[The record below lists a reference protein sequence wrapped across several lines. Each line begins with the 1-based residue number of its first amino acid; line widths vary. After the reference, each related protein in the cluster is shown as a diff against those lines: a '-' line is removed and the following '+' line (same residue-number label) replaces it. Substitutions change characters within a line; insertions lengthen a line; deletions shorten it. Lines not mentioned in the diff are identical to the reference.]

1 MKKRKFYS
9 LLTAILLVCTLFLSV
24 SLTACKP
31 KNPNPDSGSTSVK
44 ATVTGITLDTASVK
58 KSFEYAEAFT
68 YEGLKVTAQMS
79 DKTTKNVDIKDCK
92 ISEPDT
98 SRAGKRN
105 VTVSYEGKTAFYQIT
120 VAKRVYPDITKEAL
134 LAITGENDS
143 VAYRVEAENID
154 MAVSSVKKQNSATNF
169 VAQAPLDAEITS
181 GNAYLSNYGVK
192 YNYFGY
198 KFTSDKAYEGV
209 TIVLRL
215 AYSGNGTTLSLN
227 NNFALYLN
235 RAETDEGV
243 VGEISMEGY
252 SVSGGTC
259 VWRDLVLRNQTI
271 KEGENTMT
279 FEALSENVP
288 DIDYIDFYVGKRYI
302 SSIVEIAEKK
312 EYVKEIEDFDT
323 EKAKTREDVAK
334 AHHLK
339 DGQLFIE
346 TVTKESAGK
355 TTSGGKS
362 VGAIAKGSQLSTTLR
377 LAQKATVKITFIAA
391 KVDDYKVKDNWQFS
405 IDGKKLEAVEDVNI
419 KGGNASAGEYW
430 DWIPTVTGV
439 YNLAAGDHLF
449 LVEVTGGDCN
459 VDCVKFE
466 VISFGEYDESGIG
479 VGEHV
484 CTSKCE
490 TCGKCKNADCTED
503 ACKEK
508 CECKPE
514 ITFDATITGAGTV
527 KVEAEN
533 LDTTTWVHQTGVADF
548 TERWNNDFGSGVC
561 AKGLGKGTA
570 ITVNVKVE
578 KKCTLALGV
587 VMSHYDSETYDFS
600 NKELKFG
607 DTVLTAV
614 PSGKFG
620 HREASDYWKWVD
632 VSLGKVEVEAGEYVL
647 SANLYAVNID
657 YFYFTA
663 IDGTVSNAGVTTI
676 AMENLTDVDVKTRPD
691 FVNAGVV
698 AQGSFKVDVTDTAS
712 NGKAICG
719 FYDGTVFNV
728 NFLVTEAGTYKISLV
743 GANDADYPIS
753 NMTIMLDGKEITV
766 SSGNL
771 KGTTHDGIPAYWDWQ
786 TIEISSSALTVGAH
800 KLTIKIIS
808 GCPNLDCV
816 KIEAVA
822 ASTAE

>member
-1 MKKRKFYS
+1 MKRNKLYS

-79 DKTTKNVDIKDCK
+79 DKTTKNVDLKDCK

-105 VTVSYEGKTAFYQIT
+105 VTVSYEGKTAFYRIT

-215 AYSGNGTTLSLN
+215 AYSGNGALSLN

-252 SVSGGTC
+252 TVSGGTC
-259 VWRDLVLRNQTI
+259 VWSDLVLRNQTI

-302 SSIVEIAEKK
+302 SSIVEMTEQT

-334 AHHLK
+334 AHNLK
-339 DGQLFIE
+339 DGQLFVE
-346 TVTKESAGK
+346 TVAKESEGK

-391 KVDDYKVKDNWQFS
+391 CVGKGAYKVRDNWAFG
-405 IDGKKLEAVEDVNI
+405 IDGTTLENVQDVDI
-419 KGGNASAGEYW
+419 SGGDASNGEWW
-430 DWIPTVTGV
+430 DWNPTTLGV
-439 YNLAAGDHLF
+439 YNLPAGDHLF
-449 LVEVTGGDCN
+449 LIEVTGGDCN
-459 VDCVKFE
+459 VDCMKFE
-466 VISFGEYDESGIG
+466 VISLGKYDESGIA

-490 TCGKCKNADCTED
+490 TCGKCKNADCTKD

-514 ITFDATITGAGTV
+514 TFDAVINGTGTV
-527 KVEAEN
+527 KAEAEN
-533 LDTTTWVHQTGVADF
+533 LDTTRWVHQAGVPTF
-548 TERWNNDFGSGVC
+548 TEEWNNDMGSGVC
-561 AKGLGKGTA
+561 AKGLGAGTV

-663 IDGTVSNAGVTTI
+663 IDATVASSGVTTI
-676 AMENLTDVDVKTRPD
+676 EMENLTDMDVKTRPD
-691 FVNAGVV
+691 FVNAGR
-698 AQGSFKVDVTDTAS
+698 AEDGKFALDVTDTAS
-712 NGKAICG
+712 NGKAISG
-719 FYDGTVFNV
+719 FQDGTVFNV

-743 GANDADYPIS
+743 GANDTDYPVS
-753 NMTIMLDGKEITV
+753 NMSFMLDGKEITV

-771 KGTTHDGIPAYWDWQ
+771 VGTTHDGIPSYWDWQ
-786 TIEISSSALTVGAH
+786 TIELSSSALTTGAH
-800 KLTIKIIS
+800 TLTIKIIS
-808 GCPNLDCV
+808 GHPNLDCV

-822 ASTAE
+822 APTAE

>member
-9 LLTAILLVCTLFLSV
+9 LLTAILLVCTLFLSL
-24 SLTACKP
+24 SFTACKP

-79 DKTTKNVDIKDCK
+79 DKTTKNVDLKDCK

-105 VTVSYEGKTAFYQIT
+105 ITVSYEGKTAFYQIT
-120 VAKRVYPDITKEAL
+120 VAKRFYPDITKEAL

-181 GNAYLSNYGVK
+181 GNAYLTNYGVK

-215 AYSGNGTTLSLN
+215 AYSGNDALSLN

-252 SVSGGTC
+252 TVSGGTC
-259 VWRDLVLRNQTI
+259 VWSDLVLRAQTI

-279 FEALSENVP
+279 FDVLSENVP

-312 EYVKEIEDFDT
+312 EYVKEIEDFNT
-323 EKAKTREDVAK
+323 EKAYTKEDVAK
-334 AHHLK
+334 FHHLE
-339 DGQLFIE
+339 DGQLFVE
-346 TVTKESAGK
+346 TVKKESAGK

-377 LAQKATVKITFIAA
+377 LADKATVKITFVAA
-391 KVDDYKVKDNWQFS
+391 TYINYKVKDNWKFS
-405 IDGKKLEAVEDVNI
+405 IDGIELDAIEDVNI
-419 KGGNASAGEYW
+419 RGGNPAKDEYW
-430 DWIPTVTGV
+430 DWIPTSLGI

-466 VISFGEYDESGIG
+466 VISLGEYSSEYSSIVEIAEKKEYVKEIEDFNTEKAYTKEDVAKFHHLEDGQLFVETVKKESAGKTTSGGKSVGAIAKGSQLSATLRLADKATVKITFVAAKYSNYKVKDNWKFSIDGIKLNAIEDVNIRGGNPSKDEYWDWIPTSLGIYNLAAGDHRFLVEVTGEDCNVDCVKFEVISFGEYDESGIA
-479 VGEHV
+479 VGEQF
-484 CTSKCE
+484 
-490 TCGKCKNADCTED
+490 A
-503 ACKEK
+503 
-508 CECKPE
+508 
-514 ITFDATITGAGTV
+514 
-527 KVEAEN
+527 
-533 LDTTTWVHQTGVADF
+533 
-548 TERWNNDFGSGVC
+548 
-561 AKGLGKGTA
+561 
-570 ITVNVKVE
+570 
-578 KKCTLALGV
+578 
-587 VMSHYDSETYDFS
+587 
-600 NKELKFG
+600 
-607 DTVLTAV
+607 
-614 PSGKFG
+614 
-620 HREASDYWKWVD
+620 
-632 VSLGKVEVEAGEYVL
+632 
-647 SANLYAVNID
+647 
-657 YFYFTA
+657 
-663 IDGTVSNAGVTTI
+663 
-676 AMENLTDVDVKTRPD
+676 
-691 FVNAGVV
+691 
-698 AQGSFKVDVTDTAS
+698 
-712 NGKAICG
+712 
-719 FYDGTVFNV
+719 
-728 NFLVTEAGTYKISLV
+728 
-743 GANDADYPIS
+743 
-753 NMTIMLDGKEITV
+753 
-766 SSGNL
+766 
-771 KGTTHDGIPAYWDWQ
+771 
-786 TIEISSSALTVGAH
+786 
-800 KLTIKIIS
+800 
-808 GCPNLDCV
+808 
-816 KIEAVA
+816 
-822 ASTAE
+822 

>member
-1 MKKRKFYS
+1 MKRNKLYS

-79 DKTTKNVDIKDCK
+79 DKTTKNVDLKDCK

-105 VTVSYEGKTAFYQIT
+105 ITVSYEGKTAFYRIT

-215 AYSGNGTTLSLN
+215 AYSGNGALSLN

-252 SVSGGTC
+252 TVSGGTC
-259 VWRDLVLRNQTI
+259 VWSDLVLRNQTI

-302 SSIVEIAEKK
+302 SSIVKMTEQT

-334 AHHLK
+334 AHNLK
-339 DGQLFIE
+339 DGQLFVE
-346 TVTKESAGK
+346 TVAKESEGK

-391 KVDDYKVKDNWQFS
+391 CVGKGSYKIKDNWAFG
-405 IDGKKLEAVEDVNI
+405 IDGTTLENVQDVDI
-419 KGGNASAGEYW
+419 SGGDASNGEWW
-430 DWIPTVTGV
+430 DWNPTTLGV
-439 YNLAAGDHLF
+439 YNLPAGDHLF
-449 LVEVTGGDCN
+449 LIEVTGGDCN

-466 VISFGEYDESGIG
+466 VISLGEYD
-479 VGEHV
+479 
-484 CTSKCE
+484 
-490 TCGKCKNADCTED
+490 
-503 ACKEK
+503 
-508 CECKPE
+508 
-514 ITFDATITGAGTV
+514 AT
-527 KVEAEN
+527 
-533 LDTTTWVHQTGVADF
+533 VA
-548 TERWNNDFGSGVC
+548 S
-561 AKGLGKGTA
+561 
-570 ITVNVKVE
+570 
-578 KKCTLALGV
+578 
-587 VMSHYDSETYDFS
+587 S
-600 NKELKFG
+600 
-607 DTVLTAV
+607 
-614 PSGKFG
+614 
-620 HREASDYWKWVD
+620 
-632 VSLGKVEVEAGEYVL
+632 
-647 SANLYAVNID
+647 
-657 YFYFTA
+657 
-663 IDGTVSNAGVTTI
+663 GVTTI
-676 AMENLTDVDVKTRPD
+676 EMENLTDMDVKTRPD
-691 FVNAGVV
+691 FVNAGI
-698 AQGSFKVDVTDTAS
+698 ASEGSFKVDETNTAS

-728 NFLVTEAGTYKISLV
+728 NFLVTEAGTYKISFV
-743 GANDADYPIS
+743 GAINVDYLVPS
-753 NMTIMLDGKEITV
+753 MMAFMLDGKEITV

-771 KGTTHDGIPAYWDWQ
+771 KGTSHDGIPAYWDWQ
-786 TIEISSSALTVGAH
+786 TIEISSSALTAGAH

-808 GCPNLDCV
+808 G
-816 KIEAVA
+816 
-822 ASTAE
+822 

>member
-1 MKKRKFYS
+1 MKRNKFYS

-79 DKTTKNVDIKDCK
+79 DKTTKNVDLKDCK

-198 KFTSDKAYEGV
+198 KFTSDKTYEGV

-215 AYSGNGTTLSLN
+215 AYSGNDALSLN

-252 SVSGGTC
+252 TVSGGTC
-259 VWRDLVLRNQTI
+259 VWSDLVLRNQTI

-323 EKAKTREDVAK
+323 EKAKTREDVANY
-334 AHHLK
+334 HHLK
-339 DGQLFIE
+339 DGQLFVE
-346 TVTKESAGK
+346 TVKKESAGK

-449 LVEVTGGDCN
+449 LIEVTGGDCN

-466 VISFGEYDESGIG
+466 VISLGEYDESGIG

-508 CECKPE
+508 CNCKPE
-514 ITFDATITGAGTV
+514 ITFDAT
-527 KVEAEN
+527 
-533 LDTTTWVHQTGVADF
+533 VA
-548 TERWNNDFGSGVC
+548 S
-561 AKGLGKGTA
+561 
-570 ITVNVKVE
+570 
-578 KKCTLALGV
+578 
-587 VMSHYDSETYDFS
+587 S
-600 NKELKFG
+600 
-607 DTVLTAV
+607 
-614 PSGKFG
+614 
-620 HREASDYWKWVD
+620 
-632 VSLGKVEVEAGEYVL
+632 
-647 SANLYAVNID
+647 
-657 YFYFTA
+657 
-663 IDGTVSNAGVTTI
+663 GVTTI
-676 AMENLTDVDVKTRPD
+676 EMENLTDMDVKTRPD
-691 FVNAGVV
+691 FVNAGI
-698 AQGSFKVDVTDTAS
+698 ASEGSFKVDVTDTAS

-728 NFLVTEAGTYKISLV
+728 NFFVTEAGTYKISLV

>member
-1 MKKRKFYS
+1 MKRNKLYS

-92 ISEPDT
+92 ISKPDT

-259 VWRDLVLRNQTI
+259 VWSDLVLRAQTI

-302 SSIVEIAEKK
+302 SSIVEMTEQT

-334 AHHLK
+334 FHHLK
-339 DGQLFIE
+339 DGQLFVE
-346 TVTKESAGK
+346 TVTKESEGK

-377 LAQKATVKITFIAA
+377 LAQKATVKITFVAA
-391 KVDDYKVKDNWQFS
+391 KVDDYKVKDNWNFS
-405 IDGKKLEAVEDVNI
+405 IDGIKLDAIEDVNI
-419 KGGNASAGEYW
+419 KGGNPATSEYW
-430 DWIPTVTGV
+430 DWVPTSLGI

-449 LVEVTGGDCN
+449 LVETTGSDCN

-466 VISFGEYDESGIG
+466 VISLGEYDKSGIA

-514 ITFDATITGAGTV
+514 TFDAVINGTGTV
-527 KVEAEN
+527 KAEAEN
-533 LDTTTWVHQTGVADF
+533 LDTTRWVHQAGVPTF
-548 TERWNNDFGSGVC
+548 TEEWNNDMGSGVC
-561 AKGLGKGTA
+561 AKGLGAGTV

-587 VMSHYDSETYDFS
+587 VMSHYDNETYDFS

-632 VSLGKVEVEAGEYVL
+632 VSLGTVTVEPGVYVL
-647 SANLYAVNID
+647 SAKLFAVNID
-657 YFYFTA
+657 YFYFTV
-663 IDGTVSNAGVTTI
+663 IDATVAETGVTVVE
-676 AMENLTDVDVKTRPD
+676 AENLIDYTVVTRPD

-698 AQGSFKVDVTDTAS
+698 KEGEYKIDSTDTAS
-712 NGKAICG
+712 GGKAICAFIEG
-719 FYDGTVFNV
+719 SVFNV
-728 NFLVTEAGTYKISLV
+728 HFYVTKAGKYKISFV
-743 GANDADYPIS
+743 GAKEVDYPVS
-753 NMTIMLDGKEITV
+753 NMKFILDGKEITV
-766 SSGNL
+766 ESGNL
-771 KGTTHDGIPAYWDWQ
+771 KGTDHDGIPGYWDWQ
-786 TIEISSSALTVGAH
+786 TIEISSSDLTAGIHTLTVEIVAG
-800 KLTIKIIS
+800 S
-808 GCPNLDCV
+808 PNFDCV
-816 KIEAVA
+816 KLEAIA
-822 ASTAE
+822 A

>member
-1 MKKRKFYS
+1 MKRNKLYS

-44 ATVTGITLDTASVK
+44 ATITGIKLDTASVK

-79 DKTTKNVDIKDCK
+79 DKTTKNVDLKDCK

-181 GNAYLSNYGVK
+181 GNAYLTNYGVK

-215 AYSGNGTTLSLN
+215 AYSGNDALSLN

-252 SVSGGTC
+252 TVSGGTC
-259 VWRDLVLRNQTI
+259 VWSDLVLRAQTI

-279 FEALSENVP
+279 FDVLSENVP

-334 AHHLK
+334 FHHLK
-339 DGQLFIE
+339 DGQLFVE
-346 TVTKESAGK
+346 TVKKESAGK

-377 LAQKATVKITFIAA
+377 LADKATVKITFVAT
-391 KVDDYKVKDNWQFS
+391 KHVNYKVKDNWKFS
-405 IDGKKLEAVEDVNI
+405 IDGIKLNAIEDVNI
-419 KGGNASAGEYW
+419 KGGNPAIEEYW
-430 DWIPTVTGV
+430 DWIPTSLGI

-466 VISFGEYDESGIG
+466 VISLGEYDESGIA

-484 CTSKCE
+484 CASKCE

-508 CECKPE
+508 CNCKPE
-514 ITFDATITGAGTV
+514 TFDAT
-527 KVEAEN
+527 
-533 LDTTTWVHQTGVADF
+533 VA
-548 TERWNNDFGSGVC
+548 S
-561 AKGLGKGTA
+561 
-570 ITVNVKVE
+570 
-578 KKCTLALGV
+578 
-587 VMSHYDSETYDFS
+587 S
-600 NKELKFG
+600 
-607 DTVLTAV
+607 
-614 PSGKFG
+614 
-620 HREASDYWKWVD
+620 
-632 VSLGKVEVEAGEYVL
+632 
-647 SANLYAVNID
+647 
-657 YFYFTA
+657 
-663 IDGTVSNAGVTTI
+663 GVTTI
-676 AMENLTDVDVKTRPD
+676 EMENLTDMDVKTRPD
-691 FVNAGVV
+691 FVNEGRAEDGKFLID
-698 AQGSFKVDVTDTAS
+698 STNTAS

-719 FYDGTVFNV
+719 FNDGTVFNV
-728 NFLVTEAGTYKISLV
+728 NFFVTEAGTYKISLV
-743 GANDADYPIS
+743 GACDGDYPIS
-753 NMTIMLDGKEITV
+753 KMSLMLDGKEITV

-771 KGTTHDGIPAYWDWQ
+771 KGTTHDGIPSYWDWR
-786 TIEISSSALTVGAH
+786 TIEISSSVLTVGAH
-800 KLTIKIIS
+800 KLTIKILS
-808 GCPNLDCV
+808 GIPNLDCV

-822 ASTAE
+822 APTAA

>member
-1 MKKRKFYS
+1 MKRNKLYS

-154 MAVSSVKKQNSATNF
+154 MAVSSAKKQNGEKGF
-169 VAQAPLDAEITS
+169 VEQAPSDAEITS

-198 KFTSDKAYEGV
+198 KFTSDKTYEGV

-252 SVSGGTC
+252 TVSGGTC
-259 VWRDLVLRNQTI
+259 VWSDLVLRNQTI

-288 DIDYIDFYVGKRYI
+288 DIDYIDFYVGRRYI

-334 AHHLK
+334 AHNLK
-339 DGQLFIE
+339 DGQLFVE
-346 TVTKESAGK
+346 TVAKESEGK

-377 LAQKATVKITFIAA
+377 LAQNATVKITFIAA
-391 KVDDYKVKDNWQFS
+391 CVGKGSYKIKDNWAFG
-405 IDGKKLEAVEDVNI
+405 IDGTTLENVQDVDI
-419 KGGNASAGEYW
+419 SGGDASNGEWW
-430 DWIPTVTGV
+430 DWNPTTLGV
-439 YNLAAGDHLF
+439 YNLPAGDHLF
-449 LVEVTGGDCN
+449 LIEVTGGDCN
-459 VDCVKFE
+459 VDCMKFE
-466 VISFGEYDESGIG
+466 VISIGEYDESGIG

-490 TCGKCKNADCTED
+490 TCGKCKNADCTKD

-514 ITFDATITGAGTV
+514 TFDAVINGTGTV
-527 KVEAEN
+527 KAEAEN
-533 LDTTTWVHQTGVADF
+533 LDTTRWVHQAGVPTF
-548 TERWNNDFGSGVC
+548 TEEWNNDMGSGVC
-561 AKGLGKGTA
+561 AKGLGAGTV

-587 VMSHYDSETYDFS
+587 VMSHYDNETYNFTD
-600 NKELKFG
+600 KELKFG

-632 VSLGKVEVEAGEYVL
+632 VSLGTVTVEPGVYVL
-647 SANLYAVNID
+647 SAKLFAVNID
-657 YFYFTA
+657 YFYFTV
-663 IDGTVSNAGVTTI
+663 IDATV
-676 AMENLTDVDVKTRPD
+676 
-691 FVNAGVV
+691 
-698 AQGSFKVDVTDTAS
+698 
-712 NGKAICG
+712 
-719 FYDGTVFNV
+719 
-728 NFLVTEAGTYKISLV
+728 
-743 GANDADYPIS
+743 
-753 NMTIMLDGKEITV
+753 
-766 SSGNL
+766 
-771 KGTTHDGIPAYWDWQ
+771 
-786 TIEISSSALTVGAH
+786 
-800 KLTIKIIS
+800 
-808 GCPNLDCV
+808 
-816 KIEAVA
+816 
-822 ASTAE
+822 AET

>member
-1 MKKRKFYS
+1 MKRNKFYS

-79 DKTTKNVDIKDCK
+79 DKTTKNVDLKDCK

-198 KFTSDKAYEGV
+198 KFTSDKTYEGV

-215 AYSGNGTTLSLN
+215 AYSGNDALSLN

-252 SVSGGTC
+252 TVSGGTC
-259 VWRDLVLRNQTI
+259 VWSDLVLRNQTI

-323 EKAKTREDVAK
+323 EKAKTREDVANY
-334 AHHLK
+334 HHLK
-339 DGQLFIE
+339 DGQLFVE
-346 TVTKESAGK
+346 TVKKESAGK

-449 LVEVTGGDCN
+449 LIEVTGGDCN

-466 VISFGEYDESGIG
+466 VISLGEYDESGIG

-508 CECKPE
+508 CNCKPE
-514 ITFDATITGAGTV
+514 ITFDAT
-527 KVEAEN
+527 
-533 LDTTTWVHQTGVADF
+533 VA
-548 TERWNNDFGSGVC
+548 S
-561 AKGLGKGTA
+561 
-570 ITVNVKVE
+570 
-578 KKCTLALGV
+578 
-587 VMSHYDSETYDFS
+587 S
-600 NKELKFG
+600 
-607 DTVLTAV
+607 
-614 PSGKFG
+614 
-620 HREASDYWKWVD
+620 
-632 VSLGKVEVEAGEYVL
+632 
-647 SANLYAVNID
+647 
-657 YFYFTA
+657 
-663 IDGTVSNAGVTTI
+663 GVTTI
-676 AMENLTDVDVKTRPD
+676 EMENLTDMDVKTRPD
-691 FVNAGVV
+691 FVNAGI
-698 AQGSFKVDVTDTAS
+698 ASEGSFKVDVTDTAS

-728 NFLVTEAGTYKISLV
+728 NFFVTEAGTYKISLV

-771 KGTTHDGIPAYWDWQ
+771 VGTTHDGIPSYWDWQ
-786 TIEISSSALTVGAH
+786 TIELSSSALTTGTH
-800 KLTIKIIS
+800 TLTIKIIS
-808 GCPNLDCV
+808 GHPNLDCV

>member
-1 MKKRKFYS
+1 MKRNKLYS
-9 LLTAILLVCTLFLSV
+9 LLTAILLVCTLCLSV

-31 KNPNPDSGSTSVK
+31 KNQNPDSGSTSVK

-79 DKTTKNVDIKDCK
+79 DKTTKNVDLKDCK

-134 LAITGENDS
+134 LAISGENDS
-143 VAYRVEAENID
+143 VVYRVEAENID
-154 MAVSSVKKQNSATNF
+154 MTVSSAKKQNGEKGF
-169 VAQAPLDAEITS
+169 VEQAPSDAEITS

-198 KFTSDKAYEGV
+198 KFTSDKTYEGV

-215 AYSGNGTTLSLN
+215 AYSGNDALSLN

-252 SVSGGTC
+252 TVSGGTC
-259 VWRDLVLRNQTI
+259 VWSDLVLRAQTI

-279 FEALSENVP
+279 FDVLSENVP

-323 EKAKTREDVAK
+323 EKAKTREDVANF
-334 AHHLK
+334 HHLK
-339 DGQLFIE
+339 DGQLFVE
-346 TVTKESAGK
+346 TVKKESEGK

-377 LAQKATVKITFIAA
+377 LADKATVKITFVAA
-391 KVDDYKVKDNWQFS
+391 KCTNYKVKDNWKFS
-405 IDGKKLEAVEDVNI
+405 IDGIELDAIEDVNI
-419 KGGNASAGEYW
+419 RGGNPAKDEYW
-430 DWIPTVTGV
+430 DWIPTSLGI

-449 LVEVTGGDCN
+449 RVEVTGGDCN

-466 VISFGEYDESGIG
+466 VISLGEYD
-479 VGEHV
+479 
-484 CTSKCE
+484 
-490 TCGKCKNADCTED
+490 
-503 ACKEK
+503 
-508 CECKPE
+508 
-514 ITFDATITGAGTV
+514 AT
-527 KVEAEN
+527 
-533 LDTTTWVHQTGVADF
+533 VA
-548 TERWNNDFGSGVC
+548 S
-561 AKGLGKGTA
+561 
-570 ITVNVKVE
+570 
-578 KKCTLALGV
+578 
-587 VMSHYDSETYDFS
+587 S
-600 NKELKFG
+600 
-607 DTVLTAV
+607 
-614 PSGKFG
+614 
-620 HREASDYWKWVD
+620 
-632 VSLGKVEVEAGEYVL
+632 
-647 SANLYAVNID
+647 
-657 YFYFTA
+657 
-663 IDGTVSNAGVTTI
+663 GVTTI
-676 AMENLTDVDVKTRPD
+676 EMENLTDMDVKTRPD
-691 FVNAGVV
+691 FVNAGV
-698 AQGSFKVDVTDTAS
+698 ASEGSFKIDETNTAS

-728 NFLVTEAGTYKISLV
+728 NFLVTEAGTYKISFV
-743 GANDADYPIS
+743 GAINADYPVPS
-753 NMTIMLDGKEITV
+753 MMAFMLDGKEITV
-766 SSGNL
+766 ESGNL
-771 KGTTHDGIPAYWDWQ
+771 KGTDHDGIPGYWDWQ

>member
-1 MKKRKFYS
+1 MKRNKFYS

-44 ATVTGITLDTASVK
+44 ATLTGITLDTASVK

-198 KFTSDKAYEGV
+198 KFTSDKAYENV

-215 AYSGNGTTLSLN
+215 TYSGNGALSLN

-252 SVSGGTC
+252 TVSGGTC
-259 VWRDLVLRNQTI
+259 VWSDLVLRNQTI

-302 SSIVEIAEKK
+302 SSIVEMTEQT

-334 AHHLK
+334 AHNLK
-339 DGQLFIE
+339 DGQLFVE
-346 TVTKESAGK
+346 TVAKESEGK

-377 LAQKATVKITFIAA
+377 LAQKATVKITFIASC
-391 KVDDYKVKDNWQFS
+391 VGQGSYKIKNNWAFG
-405 IDGKKLEAVEDVNI
+405 IDGTTLENVQDVDI
-419 KGGNASAGEYW
+419 SGGDASNGEWW
-430 DWIPTVTGV
+430 DWNPTTLGV
-439 YNLAAGDHLF
+439 YNLPAGDHLF
-449 LVEVTGGDCN
+449 LIEVTGGDCN

-466 VISFGEYDESGIG
+466 VISLGEYDESGIG

-508 CECKPE
+508 CNCKPE
-514 ITFDATITGAGTV
+514 ITFDAT
-527 KVEAEN
+527 
-533 LDTTTWVHQTGVADF
+533 VA
-548 TERWNNDFGSGVC
+548 S
-561 AKGLGKGTA
+561 
-570 ITVNVKVE
+570 
-578 KKCTLALGV
+578 
-587 VMSHYDSETYDFS
+587 S
-600 NKELKFG
+600 
-607 DTVLTAV
+607 
-614 PSGKFG
+614 
-620 HREASDYWKWVD
+620 
-632 VSLGKVEVEAGEYVL
+632 
-647 SANLYAVNID
+647 
-657 YFYFTA
+657 
-663 IDGTVSNAGVTTI
+663 GVTTI
-676 AMENLTDVDVKTRPD
+676 EMENLTDMDVKTRPD
-691 FVNAGVV
+691 FVNAGR
-698 AQGSFKVDVTDTAS
+698 AEDGKFALDVTDTAS
-712 NGKAICG
+712 NGKAISG
-719 FYDGTVFNV
+719 FQDGTVFNV
-728 NFLVTEAGTYKISLV
+728 NFLVTEAGTYKISFV
-743 GANDADYPIS
+743 GAINVDYLVPS
-753 NMTIMLDGKEITV
+753 MMAFMLDGKEITV

-786 TIEISSSALTVGAH
+786 TIEISSSALTAGAH

-816 KIEAVA
+816 KFEAVA

>member
-1 MKKRKFYS
+1 MKRNKLYS

-79 DKTTKNVDIKDCK
+79 DKTTKNVDLKDCK

-154 MAVSSVKKQNSATNF
+154 MAVSSAKKQNGEKGF
-169 VAQAPLDAEITS
+169 VEQAPSDAEITS

-198 KFTSDKAYEGV
+198 KFTSDKTYEGV

-215 AYSGNGTTLSLN
+215 AYSGNDALSLN

-235 RAETDEGV
+235 RAETDEGI

-252 SVSGGTC
+252 TVSGGTC
-259 VWRDLVLRNQTI
+259 VWSDLVLRAQTI

-279 FEALSENVP
+279 FDVLSENVP

-302 SSIVEIAEKK
+302 SSIVEMTEQT

-323 EKAKTREDVAK
+323 EKAKTREDVANF
-334 AHHLK
+334 HHLK
-339 DGQLFIE
+339 DGQLFVE
-346 TVTKESAGK
+346 TVKKESAGK

-377 LAQKATVKITFIAA
+377 LADKATVKITFVAA
-391 KVDDYKVKDNWQFS
+391 KCTNYKVKDNWKFS
-405 IDGKKLEAVEDVNI
+405 IDGIKLNAIEDINI
-419 KGGNASAGEYW
+419 KGGNAAIDEYW
-430 DWIPTVTGV
+430 DWVPTSLGI

-466 VISFGEYDESGIG
+466 VISLGKYDESGIAVGEHACMSKCKTCGKCKNANCTEDACKGKCTCVEIAEKKEYVKEIENFNTEKVKTKEDVAKFHHLKDGQLFVETVKKESAGKTTSGGKSVGAIAKGSQLSTTLRLADKATVKITFVAAKCTNYKVKDNWKFSIDGIKLNAIEDVNIKGGNPSKDEYWDWVPTSLGIYNLAAGDHRFLVEVTGEDCNVDCVKFEVISFGEYDESGIA
-479 VGEHV
+479 VGEQF
-484 CTSKCE
+484 
-490 TCGKCKNADCTED
+490 A
-503 ACKEK
+503 
-508 CECKPE
+508 
-514 ITFDATITGAGTV
+514 
-527 KVEAEN
+527 
-533 LDTTTWVHQTGVADF
+533 
-548 TERWNNDFGSGVC
+548 
-561 AKGLGKGTA
+561 
-570 ITVNVKVE
+570 
-578 KKCTLALGV
+578 
-587 VMSHYDSETYDFS
+587 
-600 NKELKFG
+600 
-607 DTVLTAV
+607 
-614 PSGKFG
+614 
-620 HREASDYWKWVD
+620 
-632 VSLGKVEVEAGEYVL
+632 
-647 SANLYAVNID
+647 
-657 YFYFTA
+657 
-663 IDGTVSNAGVTTI
+663 
-676 AMENLTDVDVKTRPD
+676 
-691 FVNAGVV
+691 
-698 AQGSFKVDVTDTAS
+698 
-712 NGKAICG
+712 
-719 FYDGTVFNV
+719 
-728 NFLVTEAGTYKISLV
+728 
-743 GANDADYPIS
+743 
-753 NMTIMLDGKEITV
+753 
-766 SSGNL
+766 
-771 KGTTHDGIPAYWDWQ
+771 
-786 TIEISSSALTVGAH
+786 
-800 KLTIKIIS
+800 
-808 GCPNLDCV
+808 
-816 KIEAVA
+816 
-822 ASTAE
+822 

>member
-1 MKKRKFYS
+1 MKKRKLYS
-9 LLTAILLVCTLFLSV
+9 LLTAILLVCTLFLSL

-44 ATVTGITLDTASVK
+44 ATVTGITLDTKDVK
-58 KSFEYAEAFT
+58 KTFDFAEEFT
-68 YEGLKVTAQMS
+68 YAGLKVTAQMS
-79 DKTTKNVDIKDCK
+79 DKTTKNVDLKDCK

-105 VTVSYEGKTAFYQIT
+105 VMVAYEGKSATYRVT
-120 VAKRVYPDITKEAL
+120 VNKRVYPEITKEAL
-134 LAITGENDS
+134 LNITGENDS

-181 GNAYLSNYGVK
+181 GNAYLTNYGVK

-209 TIVLRL
+209 TIVFRL
-215 AYSGNGTTLSLN
+215 AYSGEGALSLGGN
-227 NNFALYLN
+227 IEVVLN
-235 RAETDEGV
+235 QTETDDGV

-259 VWRDLVLRNQTI
+259 VWSDLVFRNQTI
-271 KEGENTMT
+271 KEGENVMT
-279 FEALSENVP
+279 FEALSESVP

-302 SSIVEIAEKK
+302 SSIVEMTEQT

-334 AHHLK
+334 AHNLK
-339 DGQLFIE
+339 DGQLFVE

-391 KVDDYKVKDNWQFS
+391 CVGKGSYKIKNNWAFG
-405 IDGKKLEAVEDVNI
+405 IDGTTLKNVQDVDI
-419 KGGNASAGEYW
+419 SGGDASNGEWW
-430 DWIPTVTGV
+430 DWNPTTLGI
-439 YNLAAGDHLF
+439 YNLPAGDHLF

-459 VDCVKFE
+459 VDCMKFE
-466 VISFGEYDESGIG
+466 VISIGEYDESGIG

-508 CECKPE
+508 CNCKPE
-514 ITFDATITGAGTV
+514 TFDAVINGTGTV
-527 KVEAEN
+527 KAEAEN
-533 LDTTTWVHQTGVADF
+533 LDTTKWVHQAGVPTF
-548 TERWNNDFGSGVC
+548 TEEWNNDMGSGVC
-561 AKGLGKGTA
+561 AKGLGAGTV

-587 VMSHYDSETYDFS
+587 VMSHYDNETYNFTD
-600 NKELKFG
+600 KELKFG
-607 DTVLTAV
+607 DTGLTAV

-632 VSLGKVEVEAGEYVL
+632 VSLGAVTVEPGVYVL
-647 SANLYAVNID
+647 SAKLFGVNID

-663 IDGTVSNAGVTTI
+663 IDATVAKTGVTVVE
-676 AMENLTDVDVKTRPD
+676 AENLIDYTIVTRPD

-698 AQGSFKVDVTDTAS
+698 
-712 NGKAICG
+712 
-719 FYDGTVFNV
+719 
-728 NFLVTEAGTYKISLV
+728 
-743 GANDADYPIS
+743 
-753 NMTIMLDGKEITV
+753 KE
-766 SSGNL
+766 G
-771 KGTTHDGIPAYWDWQ
+771 
-786 TIEISSSALTVGAH
+786 
-800 KLTIKIIS
+800 
-808 GCPNLDCV
+808 
-816 KIEAVA
+816 
-822 ASTAE
+822 